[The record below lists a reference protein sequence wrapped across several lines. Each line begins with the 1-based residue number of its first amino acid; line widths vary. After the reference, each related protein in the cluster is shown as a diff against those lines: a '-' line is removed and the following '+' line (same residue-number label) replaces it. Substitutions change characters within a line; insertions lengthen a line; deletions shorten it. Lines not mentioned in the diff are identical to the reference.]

1 MEFSCSPCAHA
12 DTTIQGGGVT
22 PPGLIRNTLSFS
34 TPARHGTWLSASRYG
49 AVGKIVLNMKISC
62 SPSAH
67 SPTTIQG
74 GGVTPPGAIRNTLIF
89 SSPACHGTWLSASRY
104 GVVGKIGLHMEFSCS
119 PCAHSPTTIQ
129 GGGVTPPG
137 AIRNNLIFST
147 PARHGTLLSASRY
160 GVVGKIGL
168 HMEFSCSPCAHA
180 HTTIQGGG
188 VTPPGAIR
196 NNLIFSSPA
205 RHGTWLSASTYGTVG
220 KIGLHMEFS
229 CSPCAHADTTIQ
241 GDGVTPPGAIRN
253 TLIFSSPACHGTW
266 LSASRYGAVGKIGLH
281 MEFSCSPCAHSPT
294 TIQGGGV
301 TPPGAIRN
309 NLIFSSPARHVTW
322 FSASRYGA
330 VGKIGQ
336 HMEFS
341 CSPCAHAH
349 TTIQGGGVTP
359 PGAIRNNL
367 IFSTPARHGTLLSA
381 SRYGVVGKIG
391 LHMEFS
397 CSPCAHAHTTI
408 QGGGVTPPGAIQKTL
423 IFSTPGRHGT
433 WLSASRCGAVGK
445 IVLHIEFSCS
455 PCAHAHTTIQGGG
468 VTPPGAIRNN
478 LIFSSPARHVT
489 WFSASRYGAVG
500 KIGQHMEFSCS
511 PCAHAHTTIQGGGV
525 TPPGAIRNNLNFSTP
540 ARHGSWLRASRYG
553 AVSKIVLHME
563 ISCSP
568 SAHSPTT
575 IQGGG
580 VTPPGA
586 IRNTLIFSSPAR
598 HGTWL
603 SASRYGAVGK
613 IGLHMEFSCSS
624 CAHSPTTIQGGGV
637 TPPGAIRNNL
647 IFSSP
652 ARHVTWFSASR
663 YGAVGKIG
671 QHMEFSCSPCA
682 HAHTTIQGGGVTP
695 PGAIRNNL
703 IFSTPARHGTL
714 LSASRYG
721 AVGKIVL
728 HMEFSCSPCAHS
740 PTTIQGG
747 WVTSPGAIRNN
758 LIFSNPAR
766 HGTWLSA
773 ARYGAVG
780 KIGLHMEFSCSPC
793 AHAHTTIQGGGVTPP
808 VQFGTL

>member
-22 PPGLIRNTLSFS
+22 PPGAIRNTLSFS

-49 AVGKIVLNMKISC
+49 AVGKIVLHLEISC

-74 GGVTPPGAIRNTLIF
+74 GGVTPPGAIRNT
-89 SSPACHGTWLSASRY
+89 
-104 GVVGKIGLHMEFSCS
+104 
-119 PCAHSPTTIQ
+119 
-129 GGGVTPPG
+129 
-137 AIRNNLIFST
+137 
-147 PARHGTLLSASRY
+147 
-160 GVVGKIGL
+160 
-168 HMEFSCSPCAHA
+168 
-180 HTTIQGGG
+180 
-188 VTPPGAIR
+188 
-196 NNLIFSSPA
+196 
-205 RHGTWLSASTYGTVG
+205 
-220 KIGLHMEFS
+220 
-229 CSPCAHADTTIQ
+229 
-241 GDGVTPPGAIRN
+241 
-253 TLIFSSPACHGTW
+253 
-266 LSASRYGAVGKIGLH
+266 
-281 MEFSCSPCAHSPT
+281 
-294 TIQGGGV
+294 
-301 TPPGAIRN
+301 
-309 NLIFSSPARHVTW
+309 LIFSSPARHVTW

-349 TTIQGGGVTP
+349 TTIQGGRVQP

-455 PCAHAHTTIQGGG
+455 PCAHTHTTIQGGGVTPPGAIQKTLIFSTPARHATWLSASRCGAVGKIVLHIEFSCSPCAHAHTTIQGGG

-500 KIGQHMEFSCS
+500 KIGQH
-511 PCAHAHTTIQGGGV
+511 
-525 TPPGAIRNNLNFSTP
+525 
-540 ARHGSWLRASRYG
+540 
-553 AVSKIVLHME
+553 K
-563 ISCSP
+563 
-568 SAHSPTT
+568 
-575 IQGGG
+575 
-580 VTPPGA
+580 
-586 IRNTLIFSSPAR
+586 
-598 HGTWL
+598 
-603 SASRYGAVGK
+603 
-613 IGLHMEFSCSS
+613 
-624 CAHSPTTIQGGGV
+624 
-637 TPPGAIRNNL
+637 
-647 IFSSP
+647 
-652 ARHVTWFSASR
+652 
-663 YGAVGKIG
+663 
-671 QHMEFSCSPCA
+671 EFSCSPCA

-758 LIFSNPAR
+758 LIFSTPAR

-773 ARYGAVG
+773 SRYGAVG

-808 VQFGTL
+808 GAIQKTNFFDLRPPWHVA

>member
-22 PPGLIRNTLSFS
+22 PPGAIRNTLSFS

-49 AVGKIVLNMKISC
+49 AVGKIVLHMEISC

-74 GGVTPPGAIRNTLIF
+74 GGVTPPGAIRNT
-89 SSPACHGTWLSASRY
+89 
-104 GVVGKIGLHMEFSCS
+104 
-119 PCAHSPTTIQ
+119 
-129 GGGVTPPG
+129 
-137 AIRNNLIFST
+137 
-147 PARHGTLLSASRY
+147 
-160 GVVGKIGL
+160 
-168 HMEFSCSPCAHA
+168 
-180 HTTIQGGG
+180 
-188 VTPPGAIR
+188 
-196 NNLIFSSPA
+196 
-205 RHGTWLSASTYGTVG
+205 
-220 KIGLHMEFS
+220 
-229 CSPCAHADTTIQ
+229 
-241 GDGVTPPGAIRN
+241 
-253 TLIFSSPACHGTW
+253 
-266 LSASRYGAVGKIGLH
+266 
-281 MEFSCSPCAHSPT
+281 
-294 TIQGGGV
+294 
-301 TPPGAIRN
+301 
-309 NLIFSSPARHVTW
+309 LIFSSPARHVTW

-349 TTIQGGGVTP
+349 TTIQGGRVQP

-455 PCAHAHTTIQGGG
+455 PCAHTHTTIQGGG
-468 VTPPGAIRNN
+468 VTPPGAIQKT
-478 LIFSSPARHVT
+478 LIFSTPARHAT
-489 WFSASRYGAVG
+489 WLSASRCGAVG
-500 KIGQHMEFSCS
+500 KIVLHIEFSCS

-525 TPPGAIRNNLNFSTP
+525 TPPGAIRNNLIFSTP
-540 ARHGSWLRASRYG
+540 ACHGSWLSASRYG

-603 SASRYGAVGK
+603 STSRYGAVGK
-613 IGLHMEFSCSS
+613 IGLHMEFSCSP
-624 CAHSPTTIQGGGV
+624 CAHSPTTIQGGCV
-637 TPPGAIRNNL
+637 TPPGAFRNNL

-703 IFSTPARHGTL
+703 IFSTSARHGTL

-758 LIFSNPAR
+758 LIFSTPAR

-773 ARYGAVG
+773 SRYGAVG
-780 KIGLHMEFSCSPC
+780 KIGLHMEFSCSP
-793 AHAHTTIQGGGVTPP
+793 
-808 VQFGTL
+808 

>member
-22 PPGLIRNTLSFS
+22 PPGSIRNTLSFS
-34 TPARHGTWLSASRYG
+34 TPARHGSWLS
-49 AVGKIVLNMKISC
+49 
-62 SPSAH
+62 
-67 SPTTIQG
+67 
-74 GGVTPPGAIRNTLIF
+74 
-89 SSPACHGTWLSASRY
+89 
-104 GVVGKIGLHMEFSCS
+104 
-119 PCAHSPTTIQ
+119 
-129 GGGVTPPG
+129 
-137 AIRNNLIFST
+137 
-147 PARHGTLLSASRY
+147 
-160 GVVGKIGL
+160 
-168 HMEFSCSPCAHA
+168 
-180 HTTIQGGG
+180 
-188 VTPPGAIR
+188 
-196 NNLIFSSPA
+196 
-205 RHGTWLSASTYGTVG
+205 
-220 KIGLHMEFS
+220 
-229 CSPCAHADTTIQ
+229 
-241 GDGVTPPGAIRN
+241 
-253 TLIFSSPACHGTW
+253 
-266 LSASRYGAVGKIGLH
+266 
-281 MEFSCSPCAHSPT
+281 
-294 TIQGGGV
+294 
-301 TPPGAIRN
+301 
-309 NLIFSSPARHVTW
+309 
-322 FSASRYGA
+322 
-330 VGKIGQ
+330 
-336 HMEFS
+336 
-341 CSPCAHAH
+341 
-349 TTIQGGGVTP
+349 
-359 PGAIRNNL
+359 
-367 IFSTPARHGTLLSA
+367 
-381 SRYGVVGKIG
+381 
-391 LHMEFS
+391 
-397 CSPCAHAHTTI
+397 
-408 QGGGVTPPGAIQKTL
+408 
-423 IFSTPGRHGT
+423 
-433 WLSASRCGAVGK
+433 
-445 IVLHIEFSCS
+445 
-455 PCAHAHTTIQGGG
+455 
-468 VTPPGAIRNN
+468 
-478 LIFSSPARHVT
+478 
-489 WFSASRYGAVG
+489 
-500 KIGQHMEFSCS
+500 
-511 PCAHAHTTIQGGGV
+511 
-525 TPPGAIRNNLNFSTP
+525 
-540 ARHGSWLRASRYG
+540 ASRYG